1 MKILHLV
8 LMVFLVSYAFAAD
21 TDDYQIS
28 GVVNERGGGPL
39 EGVNVLLKGKNVS
52 MVTGADG
59 AFEFTSVAVRMNVPQ
74 KQTLSF
80 TLRGNSVAFSPGA
93 GKLDGN
99 VAVFSGNGR
108 RIAST
113 SFSGLNPATEQI
125 TLPQLVSGINIIRAT
140 VNNTIHTCQLMRL
153 GNKLHLINNHVSS
166 RSGNSFTLAKMAAES
181 EAVDT
186 LVATKEGFQEAML
199 PVESYILS
207 DVSIEMDSTF
217 KGGEIMWGKKENP
230 TAHCNVGDLPGYNEL
245 SPDSKLPDPFMKLD
259 GTRITDKSE
268 WACRREE
275 ILQQMFEY
283 IYGDKPIPADGSV
296 SGTVSSNKISVEV
309 NEGGKRCSFSA
320 SVKMNGA
327 SQPAPA
333 IIRYGDPMFGGGSGA
348 SAPTGVAE
356 ITFTAIEGTG
366 GSGSKNGP
374 FYDFYGSNHPA
385 GYLVAQAWQVS
396 RIIDLLE
403 QNPDVIDP
411 YRIAVT
417 GCSRNGK
424 GAFIAGVLDN
434 RIALTIP
441 VESGIGGT
449 VALRLV
455 KQLDTGGEWPY
466 HAISYVRWLSEVALG
481 RFTSG
486 NNAGSDNT
494 DRLPVD
500 MHSAMALIAPRGLY
514 IVDNPSGTYAGLDAR
529 SAWVTGS
536 VGKKTFEVLGVGD
549 HFAYEGASGSHCQ
562 WRNQY
567 TASLNAMV
575 DKFLKGNNSA
585 NTGSVNTDL
594 GNKPN
599 AQQYYDWDT
608 SELSG
613 EL

>member
-1 MKILHLV
+1 
-8 LMVFLVSYAFAAD
+8 MVFFVSYAFAAD

-199 PVESYILS
+199 PVESYMLS

-245 SPDSKLPDPFMKLD
+245 SPDSKLPDAFMKLD

-309 NEGGKRCSFSA
+309 NEGGKKCSFSA

-333 IIRYGDPMFGGGSGA
+333 LISYGSMGGV
-348 SAPTGVAE
+348 SAPSGVAQ
-356 ITFTAIEGTG
+356 ITFNAIEETG
-366 GSGSKNGP
+366 GSGPKKGP
-374 FYDFYGSNHPA
+374 FYDFYGSDHPA
-385 GYLVAQAWQVS
+385 GYLTAQAWQVS
-396 RIIDLLE
+396 RIIDVLE
-403 QNPDVIDP
+403 QNPSIIDP
-411 YRIAVT
+411 FKIAVT
-417 GCSRNGK
+417 GCSRWGK
-424 GAFIAGVLDN
+424 GAFVAGVLDN

-441 VESGIGGT
+441 VESGMGGT
-449 VALRLV
+449 VGLRL
-455 KQLDTGGEWPY
+455 KEQLDPGHNRDDEWAF

-481 RFTSG
+481 DF
-486 NNAGSDNT
+486 AK
-494 DRLPVD
+494 VD
-500 MHSAMALIAPRGLY
+500 P
-514 IVDNPSGTYAGLDAR
+514 
-529 SAWVTGS
+529 
-536 VGKKTFEVLGVGD
+536 
-549 HFAYEGASGSHCQ
+549 
-562 WRNQY
+562 
-567 TASLNAMV
+567 
-575 DKFLKGNNSA
+575 
-585 NTGSVNTDL
+585 
-594 GNKPN
+594 
-599 AQQYYDWDT
+599 
-608 SELSG
+608 
-613 EL
+613 

>member
-8 LMVFLVSYAFAAD
+8 LMVFFVSYAFAAD

-199 PVESYILS
+199 PVESYMLS

-230 TAHCNVGDLPGYNEL
+230 TANLTNLNDFPGYNDL
-245 SPDSKLPDPFMKLD
+245 TPNSKMPDPFLMLD
-259 GTRITDKSE
+259 GTRITNKSE
-268 WACRREE
+268 WAVRREE
-275 ILQQMFEY
+275 LYQQCLHY
-283 IYGDKPIPADGSV
+283 IYGDKPIPPEGSV
-296 SGTVSSNKISVEV
+296 SGTVSSNNISVEV

-333 IIRYGDPMFGGGSGA
+333 LISYGSMGGV
-348 SAPTGVAE
+348 SAPSGVAQ
-356 ITFTAIEGTG
+356 ITFNAIEETG
-366 GSGSKNGP
+366 GSGPKKGP
-374 FYDFYGSNHPA
+374 FYDFYGSDHPA
-385 GYLVAQAWQVS
+385 GYLTAQAWQVS
-396 RIIDLLE
+396 RIIDVLE
-403 QNPDVIDP
+403 QNPGIIDP
-411 YRIAVT
+411 FKIAVT
-417 GCSRNGK
+417 GCSRWGK
-424 GAFIAGVLDN
+424 GAFVAGVLDN

-529 SAWVTGS
+529 SAWVTAS
-536 VGKKTFEVLGVGD
+536 IGKKIFEALGVGD